1 MKQKSTKFVKY
12 NVMKKFFVLVLFIS
26 IGIAQEKLILQQ
38 ADLLQSS
45 VVNEE
50 TVTKLSGN
58 IIFKK
63 DDSVLKSDFATQ
75 YDKSPLVKLNDN
87 VIVNQANQTI
97 YCDSLIYNKNTEAF
111 SMYGNV
117 RIDSDQRSM
126 QSQEAQIDD
135 QNGQITLIDNCE
147 INENNK
153 HRIYGDKIILYFE
166 DDELIN
172 FEVLSAGKI
181 FTNNTGYE
189 KKDENSRDLV
199 KIENENLLQAKHIFG
214 EIKNNEINQLQLN
227 GMASTFIHLY
237 DDSLYQGNNAVSGD
251 SISIK
256 IENEAANKLVAM
268 GGTIGKYVPNQSNS
282 SIAAPINYSADVIE
296 FDLLTKVSKIYMLDK
311 TNKIK
316 GLIKN

>member
-1 MKQKSTKFVKY
+1 MKQKSTRFVKY
-12 NVMKKFFVLVLFIS
+12 NVMKKFFVLVLLIS

-45 VVNEE
+45 VIKEE

-63 DDSVLKSDFATQ
+63 DDSILKSDFATQ

-87 VIVNQANQTI
+87 VIVTQQNQTI
-97 YCDSLIYNKNTEAF
+97 YCDSLIYNKNTEEF

-117 RIDSDQRSM
+117 RIESDQRSM

-166 DDELIN
+166 NDELIN

-189 KKDENSRDLV
+189 KKDENSQDLV

-214 EIKNNEINQLQLN
+214 EIKDNEINQLHLN

-268 GGTIGKYVPNQSNS
+268 GGTIGKYIPNQSNS
-282 SIAAPINYSADVIE
+282 SIFVLKERTYLSSLSRDLTKYSAGIRIP
-296 FDLLTKVSKIYMLDK
+296 SI
-311 TNKIK
+311 
-316 GLIKN
+316 